1 MARRRPA
8 GSPASGRRRLPGA
21 SPQAGQKA
29 RAPTHPTPGGA
40 PAGRRDAIR
49 LPLAGLLTLLVAA
62 APFAAPTPAE
72 AQPNRPI
79 YPVYEGW
86 VPNDDGTAVLVFG
99 YYNHNSVAVEIP
111 AGEANRFE
119 PAPADRGQ
127 PTVFEPGRQR
137 NVCFVVLP
145 ADHEGNLAWT
155 LTWGESTQTT
165 TERGGL
171 DQLYLIENI
180 SRAYHRARRI
190 DTASAPRGVCVDPEP
205 ESAGS
210 EP

>member
-1 MARRRPA
+1 MPEGPGLTAGPYSWPPA
-8 GSPASGRRRLPGA
+8 AA
-21 SPQAGQKA
+21 AGQKA
-29 RAPTHPTPGGA
+29 RAPTLGRA
-40 PAGRRDAIR
+40 PAV
-49 LPLAGLLTLLVAA
+49 LLTLLIAA
-62 APFAAPTPAE
+62 APFAAATPAE

-99 YYNHNSVAVEIP
+99 YYNHNTVAVEIP
-111 AGEANRFE
+111 AGEANRFD

-155 LTWGESTQTT
+155 LTWSESTQTT